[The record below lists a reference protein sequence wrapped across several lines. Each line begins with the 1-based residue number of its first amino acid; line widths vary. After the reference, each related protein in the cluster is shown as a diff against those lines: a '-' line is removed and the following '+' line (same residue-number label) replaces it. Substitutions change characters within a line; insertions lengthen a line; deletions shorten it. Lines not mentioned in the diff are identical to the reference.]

1 MSLLNISNE
10 VVDLSNGATTFLE
23 KFYDMDDPLP
33 SDEEFLAIIV
43 AEYTKNNS
51 KMPDFPNIYMGLLS
65 ENIYSSLIA
74 FYSSD
79 EFSNRLNDIYVKKVG
94 KVDENIDSAI
104 TNVLEEIDEN
114 VFTDIV
120 DDCYEPA
127 INSVA
132 TNYKINIAGV
142 NGESGKDIQ
151 FQDSR
156 FDDICDCLV
165 KIADYKC
172 DLINKIDNKYKRLV
186 SLDKTTENTQEAQ
199 SAPTL

>member
-79 EFSNRLNDIYVKKVG
+79 EFSNRLNDIYVIKVG

-142 NGESGKDIQ
+142 NGESGQDIQ

-172 DLINKIDNKYKRLV
+172 DLINKIDNEYKRLV
-186 SLDKTTENTQEAQ
+186 SLDKTTENTQETH